1 MRRIF
6 GGFFFLLLR
15 VPLRFGGVTL
25 DLLPDFAGYL
35 LIFFGTAGLVSGSRA
50 VSKVRFFLLILAV
63 CTGAIWLTDLAGIGL
78 EAGWIL
84 LLREVFEIAAA
95 LVTARFV
102 IAGVAEFQAAGGTN
116 CGAAS
121 LRACWYGLAVART
134 AELVLLRVEGLALLG
149 GLLSAAAAAL
159 FLVFFGLTTWK
170 FDRSGGGE
178 GRAFGLPAGPAGESA
193 PLPDLPAGGMD
204 PVSPSDPSAEGPA
217 SSDLFSEASATSDFD
232 TNGPAPVSPAEPF
245 EGGVDPAS
253 SADPVTGDSDSISPP
268 DPSAEGSAKSD
279 LFSEASAL
287 PDPFEGGFGP
297 ASSDLDMNG
306 SALTPSAAPSAGS
319 FAPASSANPS
329 AGGFD
334 PASSDLQDPGRAGE
348 QAEPP
353 PSVPLREE

>member
-35 LIFFGTAGLVSGSRA
+35 LIFFGAAGLVSGSRA

-84 LLREVFEIAAA
+84 LLREVFETAAA

-170 FDRSGGGE
+170 FDRLGGGE
-178 GRAFGLPAGPAGESA
+178 GRAFGLPAGPAGEAA

-204 PVSPSDPSAEGPA
+204 PASPSDPSAEGPA
-217 SSDLFSEASATSDFD
+217 SSDLFSEASATSDFY
-232 TNGPAPVSPAEPF
+232 TNGPAP
-245 EGGVDPAS
+245 
-253 SADPVTGDSDSISPP
+253 
-268 DPSAEGSAKSD
+268 
-279 LFSEASAL
+279 
-287 PDPFEGGFGP
+287 
-297 ASSDLDMNG
+297 
-306 SALTPSAAPSAGS
+306 TPSAD
-319 FAPASSANPS
+319 PS

-334 PASSDLQDPGRAGE
+334 SAASDLQDTGRAGE

>member
-116 CGAAS
+116 CGASS

-193 PLPDLPAGGMD
+193 PLPDLPAGGADPASAYDPAAEGPASSDFFSEASATSDFDTNGSALTPSADPSAGGMD

-232 TNGPAPVSPAEPF
+232 TNGPAP
-245 EGGVDPAS
+245 AS
-253 SADPVTGDSDSISPP
+253 AP
-268 DPSAEGSAKSD
+268 DPSEEGSAKSD
-279 LFSEASAL
+279 LFSEASATS
-287 PDPFEGGFGP
+287 DFYTNGP
-297 ASSDLDMNG
+297 AP
-306 SALTPSAAPSAGS
+306 TPSAD
-319 FAPASSANPS
+319 PS

-348 QAEPP
+348 PAEPP

>member
-15 VPLRFGGVTL
+15 VPLRFGGFTL

-35 LIFFGTAGLVSGSRA
+35 LIFFGAAGLVSGSRA

-84 LLREVFEIAAA
+84 LLREVFETAAA

-116 CGAAS
+116 CGASS

-170 FDRSGGGE
+170 FDRIGGGE
-178 GRAFGLPAGPAGESA
+178 GRAFSLPAGPAGEPA

-204 PVSPSDPSAEGPA
+204 PASASDPAAEGPA
-217 SSDLFSEASATSDFD
+217 SSDFDMNGSA
-232 TNGPAPVSPAEPF
+232 
-245 EGGVDPAS
+245 PAS
-253 SADPVTGDSDSISPP
+253 MP

-279 LFSEASAL
+279 LFSEGAASTDPSAEASAL

-297 ASSDLDMNG
+297 ATSDLDMNG
-306 SALTPSAAPSAGS
+306 SAPTPSAA
-319 FAPASSANPS
+319 PS

-334 PASSDLQDPGRAGE
+334 PASFANPSAGGFDSAASDLQDPGRAGE

>member
-35 LIFFGTAGLVSGSRA
+35 LIFFGAAGLVSGSRA

-84 LLREVFEIAAA
+84 LLREVFETAAA

-193 PLPDLPAGGMD
+193 PLPDLPAGGAD
-204 PVSPSDPSAEGPA
+204 SVFPPDPSAEGPA

-232 TNGPAPVSPAEPF
+232 TNGPAPASAP
-245 EGGVDPAS
+245 DPA
-253 SADPVTGDSDSISPP
+253 
-268 DPSAEGSAKSD
+268 AEGPASSD

-297 ASSDLDMNG
+297 ASSDLDTNG
-306 SALTPSAAPSAGS
+306 SAPTPSAAPSAGS
-319 FAPASSANPS
+319 FAPASFADPS
-329 AGGFD
+329 EGGFD
-334 PASSDLQDPGRAGE
+334 PAASDLQDPGRAGE
-348 QAEPP
+348 PAEPP

>member
-204 PVSPSDPSAEGPA
+204 PASMSDPAAEGPA
-217 SSDLFSEASATSDFD
+217 SSDLFA
-232 TNGPAPVSPAEPF
+232 
-245 EGGVDPAS
+245 
-253 SADPVTGDSDSISPP
+253 
-268 DPSAEGSAKSD
+268 
-279 LFSEASAL
+279 
-287 PDPFEGGFGP
+287 
-297 ASSDLDMNG
+297 NG
-306 SALTPSAAPSAGS
+306 SAPTPSAD
-319 FAPASSANPS
+319 PS

-348 QAEPP
+348 QEEPP